1 MFSLVILCPWCS
13 CSFVFLF
20 PWYLFSYI
28 LVPPGDLVHMVFP
41 SSFVLSA
48 SGGGVW
54 EDGCVKGGVLGIG
67 GFKAKVGDWRL

>member
-1 MFSLVILCPWCS
+1 MFSLVILCPWSS

-20 PWYLFSYI
+20 PWYFFGFI

-48 SGGGVW
+48 SGGAW
-54 EDGCVKGGVLGIG
+54 EDGCVKEGGGP
-67 GFKAKVGDWRL
+67 GDWWFQG